1 MTDDNKNNKQV
12 RNKTRRYSLTKI
24 INSGLFVIVSLVIIL
39 ALSTYYRLS
48 EFNDTLNDVSEKS
61 LTTVISSGEIFIQVN
76 NLARVSER
84 LVNANSDPHRRISYG
99 QINDQ
104 LAVLTGI
111 AERQKE
117 NAYMLLQLYT
127 ISKELSDLNQLV
139 IRKLTIHDKMLE
151 QQTRM
156 YDIYE
161 ALMRTPDDSAS
172 ANPRW
177 KQNIAEIVTHTG
189 EILIIDRLN
198 VVREKKQSMTDLF
211 DGLKQDIKDGNYVL
225 PAESSQLISQLEH
238 AITDNI
244 EGIFSLRQEQL
255 KVMGRSRG
263 RANMVNNLILDYAR
277 LTEFESYQLNSRIL
291 EDARNAS
298 GTISAQIQNI
308 NLVFLFIVLV
318 IVGFSAFVHRLVVA
332 RLLRLRTQI
341 QQRLE
346 GVEQDIALFGNDEI
360 SDLAETFDS
369 FAKTIENQ
377 KQTLSEMSLVD
388 ALTSVANRRALD
400 ERFEQEI
407 GIAIRR
413 KWPIT
418 VMLLDIDFFKQYN
431 DNYGHGK
438 GDDCLRQ
445 VAHILLTCLPR
456 KTDFVARYGGEEFA
470 IILPDTHVTGAIKV
484 AEHII
489 DSMARARIEHEYSR
503 AADFVTLS
511 LGIASTE
518 DISAD
523 EGELLLEQADK
534 ALYKAKRKGRN
545 RYEYFDSGILDSP
558 VVVDLKPVK

>member
-1 MTDDNKNNKQV
+1 MTNNDKNKSANGKQH
-12 RNKTRRYSLTKI
+12 RRYSLTKI
-24 INSGLFVIVSLVIIL
+24 INSGLFVIVSLVVVL

-48 EFNDTLNDVSEKS
+48 EFNETLNDVSEKS

-104 LAVLTGI
+104 LAILTGI

-151 QQTRM
+151 KQTVMYGLYQKLMDTETANGDKWQQHV
-156 YDIYE
+156 
-161 ALMRTPDDSAS
+161 S
-172 ANPRW
+172 
-177 KQNIAEIVTHTG
+177 EIVTRTG

-198 VVREKKQSMTDLF
+198 VVREKRQAMSAIFDSLEDDFQSGRESVSPETINLIGQLNTTVTD
-211 DGLKQDIKDGNYVL
+211 D
-225 PAESSQLISQLEH
+225 
-238 AITDNI
+238 I

-255 KVMGRSRG
+255 KVIGRARG

-277 LTEFESYQLNSRIL
+277 LAEFESYQLNSRIL

-298 GTISAQIQNI
+298 GTINNQIQNI

-318 IVGFSAFVHRLVVA
+318 IIGFSVFVHRLVVT
-332 RLLRLRTQI
+332 RILRLRNQI

-377 KQTLSEMSLVD
+377 KQTLSEMSLID
-388 ALTSVANRRALD
+388 ALTGVANRRALD
-400 ERFEQEI
+400 ERFEQEVS
-407 GIAIRR
+407 IAIRR
-413 KWPIT
+413 QWPIS
-418 VMLLDIDFFKQYN
+418 MLLLDIDFFKQYN

-445 VAHILLTCLPR
+445 VAQVLMGCLPR
-456 KTDFVARYGGEEFA
+456 KTDFLARYGGEEFA
-470 IILPDTHVTGAIKV
+470 IILPDTDMKGAIKV
-484 AEHII
+484 AENII
-489 DSMARARIEHEYSR
+489 DSMARANIAHEYSR
-503 AADFVTLS
+503 AADFVTMS
-511 LGIASTE
+511 VGIAFTPSITL
-518 DISAD
+518 DDA
-523 EGELLLEQADK
+523 ELLIEQADK

-545 RYEYFDSGILDSP
+545 RFDYFDISSVEMDSA
-558 VVVDLKPVK
+558 VVVDLKPKG